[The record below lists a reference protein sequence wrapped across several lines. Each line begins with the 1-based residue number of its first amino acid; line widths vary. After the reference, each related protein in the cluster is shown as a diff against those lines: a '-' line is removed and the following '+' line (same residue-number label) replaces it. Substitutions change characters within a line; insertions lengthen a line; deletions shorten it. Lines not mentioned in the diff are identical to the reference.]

1 MAGSSGALIWL
12 RKVRLRIENSQEW
25 EDFILTLSDAVQQQM
40 VESHINALQD
50 LSEAAKGFVLEKAV
64 SAIQGGD
71 AYKALMSQVSGCLEE
86 QIYCQIAREI
96 QDGDRR
102 VKNKP
107 ALLLSHLKDGVMT
120 LLEERPELR
129 GRLCSLFNQPLPA
142 DLRHLTWKLYL
153 SNTKAR
159 LGYLSHLAANRA
171 TSQKDREISLRCQA
185 LLDSEPMFQS
195 LKNHKVATQCLRN
208 VLSYYHKLQGT
219 STPLRDQDYFL
230 PVPLLQV
237 ILDLGSSTSSV
248 ESVSA
253 LLVEEFMSL
262 KKLHP
267 QLVRLSVSVQ
277 DAARV
282 SIVEEVASLLEQR
295 DRDLARFLES
305 VYAQPE
311 EDPRDTLL
319 KGLSHMIQPAID
331 TLLAGYLNMDTLLYI
346 WDQIILGLERP
357 SYNCLPVFTTIFV
370 LLLRGRLLTCQSP
383 VELKA
388 TLKTWGPSLLVQ
400 EFQDMMG
407 KHFFEDLYSQLLGG
421 NKEPTPIH
429 DPTQTFPP
437 WRYRDF
443 QAVPPPRTRPEDRR
457 QAREEPQLLEEQR
470 LERAQQ
476 EQRLQ
481 RFRME
486 EQKRQQEM
494 RFLQLL
500 EENKRK
506 FEMQKV
512 HLEDQLSQERQVR
525 YEMQMKA
532 EEEISRLQAELQRL
546 AVDRKMPSPD
556 TYSAGSLLAPAP
568 SLQSQTPSQTSLPHS
583 CLSDTVAAH
592 QKHKTADGDTIAF
605 KLLKHMME
613 AASSIVNGSSTE
625 ERERLDAATRE
636 HIRDYNEDEKN
647 AKIEMFGYEI
657 SEDEIN
663 NIPEARR
670 KDVRKKLEQAL
681 RRGAEARYM
690 AARGRGLPAFITHM
704 DVL

>member
-12 RKVRLRIENSQEW
+12 QKVRLSVEKSQEW
-25 EDFILTLSDAVQQQM
+25 EAFILALSDAVQQQM
-40 VESHINALQD
+40 VESHVNALQD

-86 QIYCQIAREI
+86 QIYCQIAQEI

-107 ALLLSHLKDGVMT
+107 ALLLNHLKDGVMT

-142 DLRHLTWKLYL
+142 DLRHLTWKIYL

-171 TSQKDREISLRCQA
+171 TSRKDREISLRCQA
-185 LLDSEPMFQS
+185 LLDSEPTFQS
-195 LKNHKVATQCLRN
+195 LKNHKLATQCLRN

-267 QLVRLSVSVQ
+267 QLVRLSVSNQ
-277 DAARV
+277 DASRV
-282 SIVEEVASLLEQR
+282 SVVEEVASLLEQT

-305 VYAQPE
+305 VYAQP
-311 EDPRDTLL
+311 
-319 KGLSHMIQPAID
+319 
-331 TLLAGYLNMDTLLYI
+331 GYLNMDTLLYI
-346 WDQIILGLERP
+346 WDQIILGLQQP

-383 VELKA
+383 VELEA

-421 NKEPTPIH
+421 NKEPAPIH

-437 WRYRDF
+437 WRYRGF

-457 QAREEPQLLEEQR
+457 QAREERQLLEEQR
-470 LERAQQ
+470 LERAEQ

-481 RFRME
+481 RFRAE

-532 EEEISRLQAELQRL
+532 EEQISRLQAEMHRL

-568 SLQSQTPSQTSLPHS
+568 SLQSQTPSQTSLPHF
-583 CLSDTVAAH
+583 CLSDTVAAR

-613 AASSIVNGSSTE
+613 ATSSIVNGSSTE

-636 HIRDYNEDEKN
+636 HIRDYNEDYKN

-670 KDVRKKLEQAL
+670 KDVRNKLEQAL

>member
-12 RKVRLRIENSQEW
+12 QKVRLSVEKSQEW
-25 EDFILTLSDAVQQQM
+25 EDFILALSDAVQQQM

-86 QIYCQIAREI
+86 QIYCQIAQEI

-107 ALLLSHLKDGVMT
+107 ALLLNHLKDGVVT

-142 DLRHLTWKLYL
+142 DLRHLTWKIYL

-171 TSQKDREISLRCQA
+171 TSWKDREISLRCQA
-185 LLDSEPMFQS
+185 LLDSELTFRS
-195 LKNHKVATQCLRN
+195 LKNHKVAAQCLRN

-267 QLVRLSVSVQ
+267 QLVRLSISVQ
-277 DAARV
+277 DPSRV

-305 VYAQPE
+305 VYAQP
-311 EDPRDTLL
+311 
-319 KGLSHMIQPAID
+319 
-331 TLLAGYLNMDTLLYI
+331 GYLNMDTLLYI

-370 LLLRGRLLTCQSP
+370 LLLHGRLLTCQSP
-383 VELKA
+383 VELEA

-400 EFQDMMG
+400 EFQDMME

-457 QAREEPQLLEEQR
+457 QTREERQLLEEQR
-470 LERAQQ
+470 LERTQQ
-476 EQRLQ
+476 EERLQ
-481 RFRME
+481 RFRAE
-486 EQKRQQEM
+486 EQKRLQEM

-532 EEEISRLQAELQRL
+532 EEQISRLQAEMQRL

-568 SLQSQTPSQTSLPHS
+568 SLQSQTPSQTSLPHF

-625 ERERLDAATRE
+625 ERERLDVATRE